1 MSTSNLLSPI
11 RRLNF
16 ARLATPPVSES
27 RLVRST
33 PLTGFRPVGSHG
45 EPAFEAHRQLVAVL
59 SSRLGE
65 GHAALFARPQRRSD
79 GGLDWFTDRAGPI
92 RPVSELDAAE
102 RAALRSDLDRKLE
115 DIAGLARTLAQAPG
129 DSARRLAGLLLDAVQ
144 TPGPDACMAVGGRP
158 LLILW
163 GFARGDTVPGLAAVP
178 AAPLRPV
185 PTAAAVSPAP
195 PAAPVLSAAGAAP
208 WLARDW
214 WRWLLLLL
222 LLLITGLLALRAC
235 GPLPP
240 RVAEAQPPPADA
252 LSDAEARGR
261 ELERELADL
270 RRERE
275 QSAAAC
281 ALPPEREVGEGEPAA
296 PPMRANAP
304 VTPVPPASEIEPPV
318 TPPMQPA
325 APTLPELPALA
336 EVPRPAPAP
345 QPRAEAPEAGC
356 TPQRLPS
363 EAPEVAIVV
372 DASGS
377 MEEPIAGAPS
387 RLDAAK
393 GAIGDL
399 LNALPPDVDV
409 GLVEFRD
416 CERVQRDRFYSGA
429 ERGQLKA
436 QVDALQPGRG
446 TPLARSV
453 ERAGAIL
460 SAQVPAVMVVV
471 TDGEDSCGGDPC
483 AAAREIKRKRPNL
496 VINVI
501 DIGSGGA
508 SPAACMAE
516 ITGGRVYKPGS
527 AVEFDRMVTEAGG
540 QQDVRE
546 CS

>member
-1 MSTSNLLSPI
+1 
-11 RRLNF
+11 
-16 ARLATPPVSES
+16 VSQS

-33 PLTGFRPVGSHG
+33 PLAGLRPVGSHG

-59 SSRLGE
+59 SSRLGD
-65 GHAALFARPQRRSD
+65 GHGALFARPQRRSD
-79 GGLDWFTDRAGPI
+79 GGIDWFTERAGPI
-92 RPVSELDAAE
+92 LSVSELDAAG
-102 RAALRSDLDRKLE
+102 RAALESDLDGKLA
-115 DIAGLARTLAQAPG
+115 DIAQLARSLAQAPG
-129 DSARRLAGLLLDAVQ
+129 DSARRLAALLQDAVQ
-144 TPGPDACMAVGGRP
+144 TPGPHACVAVGGRP

-163 GFARGDTVPGLAAVP
+163 GFAPAEAVPGLAPVSGAP
-178 AAPLRPV
+178 SRPRASAA
-185 PTAAAVSPAP
+185 
-195 PAAPVLSAAGAAP
+195 AAPVLSAAAAAP

-222 LLLITGLLALRAC
+222 LLLIIGLLALRAC
-235 GPLPP
+235 APLPP
-240 RVAEAQPPPADA
+240 QIAEEPAAPADA
-252 LSDAEARGR
+252 LLQAEARGR
-261 ELERELADL
+261 ELERELAAL

-281 ALPPEREVGEGEPAA
+281 ALPAEREVGEGEPAA

-304 VTPVPPASEIEPPV
+304 VTPAPQESEIEPPATSPSRPDV
-318 TPPMQPA
+318 
-325 APTLPELPALA
+325 PTLPELPALA
-336 EVPRPAPAP
+336 EVPRPAPQP
-345 QPRAEAPEAGC
+345 QPRAEAPESGC

-363 EAPEVAIVV
+363 QAPEVAIVV

-377 MEEPIAGAPS
+377 MEEPIAGAAS

-399 LNALPPDVDV
+399 LNALPADVDV

-460 SAQVPAVMVVV
+460 STQVPAVMIVV

-527 AVEFDRMVTEAGG
+527 AVEFDRMVTQAGG